1 MLFMDDKDPGLIPR
15 TLCTILDSCVN
26 GVTLADP
33 DLEDLPLVYANNAFA
48 VMTGYTQEETIG
60 KNCRFLQGADQKQ
73 EEKGLLRDAI
83 KNAQP
88 IEVTLRN
95 YRKTGE
101 LFYNRLTITPLF
113 DSEGRVLY
121 YLGVQY
127 DVTKQVLAEKE
138 IERLKANLESFTTK

>member
-1 MLFMDDKDPGLIPR
+1 MLFLDDKDPGLIPR
-15 TLCTILDSCVN
+15 ILCTILDSCVN

-33 DLEDLPLVYANNAFA
+33 DMEDLPLVYANNAFA

-60 KNCRFLQGADQKQ
+60 KNCRFLQGDDQKQ
-73 EEKGLLRDAI
+73 EEKGVLRDAI

-101 LFYNRLTITPLF
+101 LFYNRLAITPLF

-138 IERLKANLESFTTK
+138 IIRLKAHVESLTK

>member
-1 MLFMDDKDPGLIPR
+1 MFFMDDKDPGLIPR
-15 TLCTILDSCVN
+15 TLCAILDSCVN

-60 KNCRFLQGADQKQ
+60 KNCRFLQGTDQKQ
-73 EEKGLLRDAI
+73 EEKGLIRNAI

-101 LFYNRLTITPLF
+101 LFYNRLAITPLF

-138 IERLKANLESFTTK
+138 IERLKAHIESLTK

>member
-1 MLFMDDKDPGLIPR
+1 MDDKDPGLIPR
-15 TLCTILDSCVN
+15 TLCAILDSCVN

-48 VMTGYTQEETIG
+48 VMTGYRQEETIG
-60 KNCRFLQGADQKQ
+60 KNCRFLQGTDQKQ
-73 EEKGLLRDAI
+73 EEKGLIRNAI

-101 LFYNRLTITPLF
+101 LFYNRLAITPLF

-138 IERLKANLESFTTK
+138 IERLKAHIESLTK